1 MAWIELDI
9 NSVNLLSRGFHSPKA
24 KQHLRLAIF
33 GCAFLAWTQPGPRP
47 HHSLFLIQLYAS
59 TPGER
64 PSLQQMERF
73 EIKFISWAV
82 NHDVRINN
90 FEVASPCRW
99 LKSNQVVRLPT
110 PVRQS

>member
-1 MAWIELDI
+1 MACIERDL
-9 NSVNLLSRGFHSPKA
+9 NSVNLLSCGFYSPKA

-64 PSLQQMERF
+64 PSLQQIEGF
-73 EIKFISWAV
+73 DIQSISCAV

-90 FEVASPCRW
+90 LEVVSPCRW

-110 PVRQS
+110 LVRQS